1 MAATI
6 GFVEDDDVIR
16 ENYSEFLESLGYR
29 VRAFADRPSAV
40 QGFRESLPDLAVL
53 DVGLGSERD
62 GGFQLCL
69 ELRAFAP
76 KLPIIFLTAFDAEAD
91 KISGLRLGADDYL
104 SKGSSLDF
112 LAVRIEAL
120 LRRYASLTEG
130 GDGRSLVAGDLRIDR
145 ERSQAFWKD
154 QLVDLPLTQLWMVAA
169 LARSP
174 GNACS
179 HADLMRAA
187 KIVVEPNTIAAHI
200 KSIRQRF
207 RAVDPSF
214 DAIRT
219 ERSLGYRW
227 VV

>member
-1 MAATI
+1 MGASRASGSNDI
-6 GFVEDDDVIR
+6 
-16 ENYSEFLESLGYR
+16 
-29 VRAFADRPSAV
+29 AFAFWVRSVRSTSGRGTSNSA
-40 QGFRESLPDLAVL
+40 P
-53 DVGLGSERD
+53 VGDDTER
-62 GGFQLCL
+62 
-69 ELRAFAP
+69 
-76 KLPIIFLTAFDAEAD
+76 
-91 KISGLRLGADDYL
+91 
-104 SKGSSLDF
+104 
-112 LAVRIEAL
+112 AVRWPAWCATFRCDL
-120 LRRYASLTEG
+120 LRVASLREG

-154 QLVDLPLTQLWMVAA
+154 QLIDLPLTQLWMVAA

-207 RAVDPSF
+207 RAVDPTF